1 MQIYKIKNYLLLN
14 SSLISVN
21 KTSVEDGAGGTAS
34 SFF

>member
-14 SSLISVN
+14 SSLISFN
-21 KTSVEDGAGGTAS
+21 KTFVEDGAAGAVS